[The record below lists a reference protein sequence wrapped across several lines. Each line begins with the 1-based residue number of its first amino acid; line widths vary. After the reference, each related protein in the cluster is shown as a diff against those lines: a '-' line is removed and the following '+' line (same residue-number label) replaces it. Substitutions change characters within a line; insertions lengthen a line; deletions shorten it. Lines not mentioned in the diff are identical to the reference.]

1 VSSAE
6 RQGEYDRDEETIMS
20 KEHSGSEP
28 GRTRSRREFLKNMM
42 LGGGAAAVALM
53 TTRKV
58 AAQPLPVAKAA
69 PTPESKGYHVTPHIR
84 DYYLTAGL

>member
-1 VSSAE
+1 
-6 RQGEYDRDEETIMS
+6 MS

-28 GRTRSRREFLKNMM
+28 GRTKSRREFLKHMM

-53 TTRKV
+53 TTREV
-58 AAQPLPVAKAA
+58 AARPQAVAEVA
-69 PTPESKGYHVTPHIR
+69 PTPESKGYRVTPHIR